1 MDKSTILN
9 FIYKLKNFVV
19 IALFL
24 IIAILIDG
32 VILCL
37 YHYNPCSKI
46 LDRLSSGEVLAS
58 ILITFPTI
66 ATWISESNQKRSAD
80 ILSNYKLR
88 ESSFSEQYSNFL
100 NNIDLDYKEGEMQQC
115 ISEKEK
121 GQNECR
127 RNFQNDDSSLMFD
140 FKSSIIKLRDAL
152 VRDKNSRVEEDN
164 CQNNQSIYCR
174 KQNYE
179 DSRLMVELQS
189 KRIKLKD
196 FLQREGK
203 LKEEAKDCKGYRYEN
218 LIDFVSLYLFLQTYL
233 SAKINSNNEAL
244 LWREQIFKPIL
255 ERIKDNNESEEIK
268 SLYHSDKINTIFC
281 IDFSGKD
288 VTDKLLSIPTDKQS
302 AVIFDY
308 CYFTTESIT
317 QLIESNESLLDTDED
332 IVMNN
337 CAFEKIDFQQLFK
350 TNEGIFPVQINSYY
364 KDGVLTKKNFKSRG
378 K

>member
-1 MDKSTILN
+1 MSLWKNGGRRLKVKKMDKSTMPN
-9 FIYKLKNFVV
+9 FIYKSKNFAV
-19 IALFL
+19 IALSLF
-24 IIAILIDG
+24 IAILIDG
-32 VILCL
+32 LILCW
-37 YHYNPCSKI
+37 YHYNPCLKI

-88 ESSFSEQYSNFL
+88 ESSFSDQYSNFL
-100 NNIDLDYKEGEMQQC
+100 NNIDLDYKEGEIPQC

-121 GQNECR
+121 GQNDSC
-127 RNFQNDDSSLMFD
+127 RNF
-140 FKSSIIKLRDAL
+140 
-152 VRDKNSRVEEDN
+152 
-164 CQNNQSIYCR
+164 QNNQSIYCR
-174 KQNYE
+174 KQNFE

-196 FLQREGK
+196 FLQRESK

-218 LIDFVSLYLFLQTYL
+218 LIDFVSLYLLLQTYL

-337 CAFEKIDFQQLFK
+337 CAFEKIDFKQLFE
-350 TNEGIFPVQINSYY
+350 TDEGIFPVQINSYY
-364 KDGVLTKKNFKSRG
+364 KDGVLTKKEFKSRG